1 MRGHSLGLVD
11 LLNKTEL
18 MSDRTLAIPVVEI
31 PGRLVYGD
39 NEGILKE
46 TIDDLLNQGDRRIVL
61 DLEKVS
67 FIDSS
72 GLADLV
78 SAHKSVAQAGG
89 ALKLVRVNRKVRSV
103 LTITNLLQVMQ
114 VFEDE
119 AEALKSCQE

>member
-1 MRGHSLGLVD
+1 MKLITRRQG
-11 LLNKTEL
+11 
-18 MSDRTLAIPVVEI
+18 AIPVVEI